1 MSPLAENYLGI
12 PGYVIFWILFAL
24 ALGLFI
30 QRVYLLIRLL
40 RLGKPE
46 NRFDRLLF
54 RFTSMVAI
62 TFTQWCGIRS
72 INQKDPAGIGHAFM
86 FWGLILF
93 LAGYVIFIGLGAGL
107 GLFPVYNGN
116 TFEITFFS
124 ILDIA
129 ALLVIAAMV
138 WVIVKRYIIKPER
151 LSRKESA
158 AEKVIQPLL
167 IAVII
172 GLMALHFC
180 IEGFGYA
187 AVGISGPWPPVGVA
201 LANSLA
207 GSDISGDTL
216 ATVFRGLW
224 WLNYIVLLAAMVYA
238 PRSKHLHPLFSFS
251 NIFFRNLAPKGSLR
265 PIDLQKPETYKISQ
279 VKDFTWKELL
289 DCYACTWCGLCHTVC
304 PAQLSGKTLS
314 PRELV
319 LDLKEHLL
327 EDGPGLLKDKET
339 TSDNK
344 VEAIPGDAV
353 KDTGNEIVDK
363 VIGEDAIW
371 ACTTCLA
378 CQEVCPSGNEQMV
391 KIIDLRRHLQLG
403 AMTETAREPLKNLRV
418 RGHPWRGSMYARTDW
433 AEGMDIKIIEED
445 SDVDVLFWAGCTGAL
460 EDRSLKVTQATAKL
474 MKQAGVNFG
483 ILGEEEMCCGDPA
496 RRLGAEHLFQMEA
509 MNNIQLFSSYNIRK
523 IVTTCPHCFN
533 ILKNEYPRL
542 GGQFEVIHHSQF
554 IADLL
559 KENMLKINRT
569 TEAVVTYHDSCYL
582 VRYNDIYMPP
592 RQILQSIPGAIL
604 TEMEQNRKN
613 CFCCGGGGGRMWL
626 EEDTGQRISEIR
638 LGHAIATR
646 ARLIATACPF
656 CLQMFE
662 DATKAKDAEE
672 SLKIRD
678 IAELVLEASEV
689 PDVPE
694 DEARKFDQT
703 ENDNNNQ
710 KNTE

>member
-12 PGYVIFWILFAL
+12 PGYALFWVLFVI
-24 ALGLFI
+24 ALGFFI
-30 QRVYLLIRLL
+30 QRVYLLVCLL
-40 RLGKPE
+40 RLGRPE
-46 NRFDRLLF
+46 DRFDRLLF
-54 RFTSMVAI
+54 RFASMVTI
-62 TFTQWCGIRS
+62 TLTQWCGIKS
-72 INQKDPAGIGHAFM
+72 INQKDLAGIGHAFM
-86 FWGLILF
+86 FWGLVLF

-107 GLFPVYNGN
+107 GLFPVYSSG
-116 TFEITFFS
+116 TFEVVFFS

-129 ALLVIAAMV
+129 ALLVIVAML
-138 WVIVKRYIIKPER
+138 WVIIKRYIVRPER
-151 LSRKESA
+151 LSRKEPTT
-158 AEKVIQPLL
+158 EKVIQPLL
-167 IAVII
+167 ITVII
-172 GLMALHFC
+172 GLMAFHFC

-187 AVGISGPWPPVGVA
+187 AAGISGSWPPFGAA
-201 LANSLA
+201 LANSLV
-207 GSDISGDTL
+207 DISVDTL
-216 ATVFRGLW
+216 ATVFRSLW
-224 WLNYIVLLAAMVYA
+224 WLNYIILLSAMVYA

-251 NIFFRNLAPKGSLR
+251 NIVFRNLAPKGSLR

-279 VKDFTWKELL
+279 VNDFTWKELL
-289 DCYACTWCGLCHTVC
+289 DCYACTWCGMCHTVC
-304 PAQLSGKTLS
+304 PAQLSGKSLS

-327 EDGPGLLKDKET
+327 EAGPGLLKDKAIT
-339 TSDNK
+339 TDNK
-344 VEAIPGDAV
+344 DEAGSGDAS
-353 KDTGNEIVDK
+353 KETSNEIIGK

-378 CQEVCPSGNEQMV
+378 CQDVCPSDNEQMV

-433 AEGMDIKIIEED
+433 AEGMEIKIIEED
-445 SDVDVLFWAGCTGAL
+445 SDVDVLFWVGCTGAL

-474 MKQAGVNFG
+474 MNQAGVNFG

-523 IVTTCPHCFN
+523 IVTACPHCFN

-542 GGQFEVIHHSQF
+542 GGKFEVVHHSQF

-559 KENMLKINRT
+559 RENKLKINRAK
-569 TEAVVTYHDSCYL
+569 EAVVTYHDSCYL
-582 VRYNDIYMPP
+582 GRYNDIYSQP
-592 RQILQSIPGAIL
+592 RQVLRSIPGVTL
-604 TEMEQNRKN
+604 REMEQNRKN

-638 LGHAIATR
+638 LGHAIATQ
-646 ARLIATACPF
+646 ARVIATACPF

-662 DATKAKDAEE
+662 DATKTKEAEE

-694 DEARKFDQT
+694 NKT
-703 ENDNNNQ
+703 
-710 KNTE
+710 